1 MSEVNPVWEKL
12 VRYAN
17 DLVEVRS
24 MRRSEDEMAYHL
36 YLFPKGELKRSVRV
50 FDQSQSG
57 LDRLWGGKRV
67 FAYDEFEG
75 LRLAIT
81 QVFRLGRLRMVVL
94 TAFRK
99 EAKVVWPPRRLGR

>member
-1 MSEVNPVWEKL
+1 MSEVDPVWEKL
-12 VRYAN
+12 VRYAYS
-17 DLVEVRS
+17 LVEFRS
-24 MRRSEDEMAYHL
+24 MRRSEDQMTYNL
-36 YLFPKGELKRSVRV
+36 YLFPKGELKQSVRV
-50 FDQSQSG
+50 FDQSQG
-57 LDRLWGGKRV
+57 WLDRLLGSKRV

-94 TAFRK
+94 TAFKK